1 MTAPASSETALQPT
15 GPVEELLRAMVKGLR
30 TFQMYLPNNPMY
42 QRGEAA
48 VKAAFPP
55 VWELTEELVLVV
67 RETDFVWEDQV
78 VYHQPNKAES
88 LAWSLFKDGMRVLTL
103 KRGVEDG
110 EMIRFLEKVQGA
122 RTLSTDAGDDLYTL
136 LWAESFENIRYHFA
150 EMSTD
155 QPLPGA
161 PIGSEMAGGPAE
173 EAKEAAGRAEA
184 VRADSAEE
192 EETPRKSGVLDLED
206 FDSTLYWLE
215 ESEVRY
221 ITDAV
226 DREYKQDLRL
236 NALSILL
243 DLLELDLGEG
253 VRLEVLGI
261 LESMMVHLLNTSDF
275 KPAALILRELRAVLA
290 RTKDLD
296 KEERA
301 RFESLTGRLS
311 DPAVLNQLL
320 QALDESGAMAA
331 ETDLAELFR
340 ELRPNALGTLLVWL
354 PRFANARLRTLLEPS
369 ADRLAE
375 QNPREIL
382 ALLKDSNEESLTSA
396 IELCRRIKLHP
407 AVPGLAE
414 GLTNPEPK
422 VRLAAVQALCAI
434 ATPGALQ
441 HVERAADDVD
451 RDVRLAAVREL
462 GQRGYKGLLRRIEPL
477 IQGKAA
483 REMDLTER
491 VAVFEA
497 YAVVAGE
504 GGLATLKGLL
514 NSSGFFKTKVAP
526 ETRAAAARAIGK
538 IRTPAAREAL
548 EALQNDKDLQ
558 VRTAV
563 TRALREGGA

>member
-1 MTAPASSETALQPT
+1 MTAPAPDTALQPT
-15 GPVEELLRAMVKGLR
+15 APVEELLKSMVKGLR

-48 VKAAFPP
+48 VKAAFLP
-55 VWELTEELVLVV
+55 VWELTDELVLGV
-67 RETDFVWEDQV
+67 RETDFIWEDQV

-110 EMIRFLEKVQGA
+110 EMIRFLERVQGA

-136 LWAESFENIRYHFA
+136 LWAESFEHIRYHFA

-161 PIGSEMAGGPAE
+161 PIGSEMAGGPAGGTE
-173 EAKEAAGRAEA
+173 TVDDRRQA
-184 VRADSAEE
+184 VRADSEE
-192 EETPRKSGVLDLED
+192 EPPRKPGVLDLED

-215 ESEVRY
+215 EAEVRY

-226 DREYKQDLRL
+226 DKEYKQDLR
-236 NALSILL
+236 NNTLSILL
-243 DLLELDLGEG
+243 DLLELELGAG
-253 VRLEVLGI
+253 IRLEVLGI
-261 LESMMVHLLNTSDF
+261 LESMMVHLLNTSEF

-290 RTKDLD
+290 RTGDLD
-296 KEERA
+296 PDERT
-301 RFESLTGRLS
+301 RLEGLTGRLS
-311 DPAVLNQLL
+311 EPAVLNQLL
-320 QALDESGAMAA
+320 QALDESGTPP
-331 ETDLAELFR
+331 TDADVTELFR
-340 ELRPNALGTLLVWL
+340 ELRPGALGTLLTWL
-354 PRFANARLRTLLEPS
+354 PRFSNPRLKALLEQS

-375 QNPREIL
+375 QNPREML
-382 ALLKDSNEESLTSA
+382 TLLREAGEETLTSA
-396 IELCRRIKLHP
+396 IELCRRIKLQP
-407 AVPGLAE
+407 AVPGLSDAM
-414 GLTNPEPK
+414 GNPDPQ
-422 VRLAAVQALCAI
+422 VRLAAVQALCTI

-441 HVERAADDVD
+441 HVERAVEDVE

-477 IQGKAA
+477 LQGKGP

-504 GGLATLKGLL
+504 GALPTLQGLL
-514 NSSGFFKTKVAP
+514 NPSGFFRSKTPP

-538 IRTPAAREAL
+538 IRTPAARGLL
-548 EALQNDKDLQ
+548 ESLQNDKDLQ

-563 TRALREGGA
+563 TRALREAGA

>member
-1 MTAPASSETALQPT
+1 MTAPASETALQPT
-15 GPVEELLRAMVKGLR
+15 APVEELLKAMVKGLR

-48 VKAAFPP
+48 VKAAFGP
-55 VWELTEELVLVV
+55 VWELTDELVLVV
-67 RETDFVWEDQV
+67 RETDFVWEDQI
-78 VYHQPNKAES
+78 VYHQATKAES

-103 KRGVEDG
+103 QRGVEEG
-110 EMIRFLEKVQGA
+110 EMIRFLERVQGA
-122 RTLSTDAGDDLYTL
+122 RTLSADAGDDLYTL
-136 LWAESFENIRYHFA
+136 LWAESFEHIRYHFA

-161 PIGSEMAGGPAE
+161 PVGTELAGGPGVDD
-173 EAKEAAGRAEA
+173 AAGRREA
-184 VRADSAEE
+184 VRADSEE
-192 EETPRKSGVLDLED
+192 EAPRKPGVLDLEE

-215 ESEVRY
+215 EAEVRY

-226 DREYKQDLRL
+226 DREYKQDLRGNTL
-236 NALSILL
+236 AILL
-243 DLLELDLGEG
+243 DMLELELGAG

-261 LESMMVHLLNTSDF
+261 LESMMVHLLNTSEF
-275 KPAALILRELRAVLA
+275 KPAALILRELRAVLG
-290 RTKDLD
+290 RTRDLD
-296 KEERA
+296 AEERV
-301 RFESLTGRLS
+301 RLEGLTGRLS
-311 DPAVLNQLL
+311 DPGVLSQLL
-320 QALDESGAMAA
+320 QALDESGTPP
-331 ETDLAELFR
+331 TDADLTELFR
-340 ELRPNALGTLLVWL
+340 ELRPTALGTLLTWL
-354 PRFANARLRTLLEPS
+354 PRFSNPRVKALLEQS

-375 QNPREIL
+375 QNPREML
-382 ALLKDSNEESLTSA
+382 TLLRGAGADALTSA
-396 IELCRRIKLHP
+396 IELCRRIKLQP
-407 AVPGLAE
+407 AVPGLSDAM
-414 GLTNPEPK
+414 GNPDPL

-441 HVERAADDVD
+441 HVERAVEDVE

-477 IQGKAA
+477 VHGKAA

-504 GGLATLKGLL
+504 GALNTLKTLL
-514 NSSGFFKTKVAP
+514 SPGGMFKAKVPP

-538 IRTPAAREAL
+538 IRTPAARESL